1 MATINGTAFNDR
13 LTDYRYQNDT
23 LTGGGGDDWFLLG
36 GGYDTITDLGNGND
50 QVYVSYAGHV
60 TATLVAD
67 WNPKDDWTYNLGEAT
82 VKTAGHNID
91 MSGSMNHD
99 DTFINYH
106 GWNITNSGSSV
117 GVKMVGT
124 KFSDTL
130 TGGTGDDTLDGGYW
144 GDVRGDV
151 GNDILTGGAGNDTFI
166 IGSGTDRITD
176 LGNGADVVV
185 VSNAGTVNATLANN
199 WAPDSKTANFGAA
212 TVKTA
217 GHNINLSGSI
227 GSNGWNITNTG
238 SSVGVKMVGT
248 KFNDTLTG
256 GAGVDNLFGGDGN
269 DILDGGDGSD
279 VLTGGGGADTFLIV
293 GGTYSTDTITD
304 LGNGGDAFRV
314 IGAKVIATLAADWT
328 ADNNTFIGSG
338 GWARIL
344 VSGHNIDMSHA
355 DVPGTCQIW
364 NRGNADSVRM
374 VGSNSGMGISAGD
387 HGDTLVGGAGVDGL
401 IGGAGDD
408 VFVYNNTNWGQDLI
422 IGFVHGHDVLDLR
435 GSGLH
440 FSDLDLRHNG
450 ADTIVAIHNAPVNTI
465 TVNNTVQMYASD
477 FMFA

>member
-1 MATINGTAFNDR
+1 
-13 LTDYRYQNDT
+13 
-23 LTGGGGDDWFLLG
+23 
-36 GGYDTITDLGNGND
+36 
-50 QVYVSYAGHV
+50 
-60 TATLVAD
+60 
-67 WNPKDDWTYNLGEAT
+67 
-82 VKTAGHNID
+82 
-91 MSGSMNHD
+91 
-99 DTFINYH
+99 
-106 GWNITNSGSSV
+106 
-117 GVKMVGT
+117 
-124 KFSDTL
+124 
-130 TGGTGDDTLDGGYW
+130 
-144 GDVRGDV
+144 
-151 GNDILTGGAGNDTFI
+151 
-166 IGSGTDRITD
+166 
-176 LGNGADVVV
+176 
-185 VSNAGTVNATLANN
+185 
-199 WAPDSKTANFGAA
+199 
-212 TVKTA
+212 
-217 GHNINLSGSI
+217 
-227 GSNGWNITNTG
+227 
-238 SSVGVKMVGT
+238 MVGT

-314 IGAKVIATLAADWT
+314 IGAKIIATLAADWT
-328 ADNNTFIGSG
+328 DDNNTFIGSG

-374 VGSNSGMGISAGD
+374 EGSNSGMGISAGD

-422 IGFVHGHDVLDLR
+422 VGFVHGHDVLDLR